1 MLFSFCKVVNL
12 GLHSG
17 LHFVWKRSFFPHLLL
32 PVMNDVT
39 AHILSRLTVVAD
51 FLSGEALCREF
62 AITRSAVWKHIGLL
76 RSEGYHIEAVTG
88 RGYRLSGL
96 TGRPVEAEVQPFLD
110 GRRFGKK
117 IIYHPLIASTNILAK
132 ALAVDGA
139 PEGCVVVADSQS
151 GGQGRMGRTWV
162 SPPGVNLYFSLILR
176 PGVPSIRVP
185 QLTLLVAAAIHQAFC
200 KLSFDLVAKIKWPND
215 ILVRG
220 KKLCGVLC
228 EMQSEP
234 DCTHFVVVG
243 IGINV
248 NQSEF
253 PPLLQDS
260 ATSLFLERGQLLL
273 RPELLA
279 SVLNHFE
286 PLYDEWLL
294 QEDLSFIL
302 PYLEAHSLLQSKEV
316 TVDQLKRSLSG
327 TVRGISCRGE
337 LKLENAEGETILV
350 SSGEAHLQATLSEQ
364 KPFNLLW
371 NQQ

>member
-1 MLFSFCKVVNL
+1 
-12 GLHSG
+12 
-17 LHFVWKRSFFPHLLL
+17 
-32 PVMNDVT
+32 MNVVT
-39 AHILSRLTVVAD
+39 AQIFNRLMTVPD
-51 FLSGEALCREF
+51 FLSGESLCHEF
-62 AITRSAVWKHIGLL
+62 SITRSAVWKHIGLL
-76 RSEGYHIEAVTG
+76 RSEGYQIDAVTG
-88 RGYRLSGL
+88 RGYRLSGM
-96 TGRPVEAEVQPFLD
+96 TGRPVEAEVLPFLT
-110 GRRFGKK
+110 GNRFGRK
-117 IIYHPLIASTNILAK
+117 IIYHPLTASTNILAK
-132 ALAVDGA
+132 AMAVDGA
-139 PEGCVVVADSQS
+139 PEGCVVVADSQT
-151 GGQGRMGRTWV
+151 GGRGRMGRIWV

-185 QLTLLVAAAIHQAFC
+185 QLTLLVAAAIHQAFS
-200 KLSFDLVAKIKWPND
+200 KLSSDLVAKIKWPND

-234 DCTHFVVVG
+234 DFTHFVVVG

-260 ATSLFLERGQLLL
+260 ATSLFLERGELLL

-316 TVDQLKRSLSG
+316 TVDQLKRSMNG

-337 LKLENAEGETILV
+337 LRLENAEGETVLV
-350 SSGEAHLQATLSEQ
+350 SSGEAHLRTSLS
-364 KPFNLLW
+364 
-371 NQQ
+371 